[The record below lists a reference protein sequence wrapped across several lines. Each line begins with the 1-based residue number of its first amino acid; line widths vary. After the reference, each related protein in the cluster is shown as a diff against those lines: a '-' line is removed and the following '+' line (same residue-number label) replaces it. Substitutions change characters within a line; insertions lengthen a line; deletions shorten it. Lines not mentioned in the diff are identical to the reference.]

1 MKLLSFSAENF
12 MNLKAFDVSV
22 DENQNI
28 IMISGKNGQG
38 KTSALNIIIAAIG
51 GKKLR
56 PEKPI
61 KDGEKFG
68 FAEVVTDKYIA
79 RVEFKLDDDGNIKE
93 KLILQNTEGAKFT
106 SPQKL
111 LDSIIGDISFD
122 PLSFINKDSK
132 EQRETLIN
140 LAKIDFNFEKNAIE
154 RQNSYDERTI
164 VNRELKNK
172 EGELKGIKKP
182 DENYLVEKK
191 SISEIL
197 TRLDNAKAKNLDNKK
212 ERDKSRQYQ
221 EDIDSYLAEIHDLQL
236 KLTKATGNLL
246 EIRSL
251 AEKQSIKNIELKD
264 ENIDSI
270 LEEIS
275 NVEETNNLIDLEW
288 SKHNSIETSTNK
300 IEELKNRSD
309 EFTKQI
315 EDLDSKKLSAL
326 QNAEFPLDGLSID
339 DKNVIYNNIP
349 LKQASSA
356 EQLEIAISIAIAH
369 NPKLPII
376 LVKDGSLLDSDHL
389 SIIEEMS
396 KKHGFNVLIE
406 KVDESEKIGIVVENG
421 KIKKN
426 NYIE

>member
-1 MKLLSFSAENF
+1 MRLMGFSASNF
-12 MNLKAFDVSV
+12 MKLKAFDVRV
-22 DENQNI
+22 DEYQNV

-38 KTSALNIIIAAIG
+38 KTSALNIIIAAVG

-61 KDGEKFG
+61 KDGETSG
-68 FAEVVTDKYIA
+68 FAEVKTDKYIA

-93 KLILQNTEGAKFT
+93 KLILQNPEGAKFT

-140 LAKIDFNFEKNAIE
+140 LAKIDFDFEKNAVE
-154 RQNSYDERTI
+154 RQNAYNERTI
-164 VNRELKNK
+164 VNRELRNK
-172 EGELKGIKKP
+172 EGEFEGIEKP
-182 DENYLVEKK
+182 DENYLIEKK

-197 TRLDNAKAKNLDNKK
+197 NRLDNAKAKNLDNKK

-221 EDIDSYLAEIHDLQL
+221 EDIDSYVAEINDLQE
-236 KLTKATGNLL
+236 KLNKAKSNLQ

-251 AEKQSIKNIELKD
+251 AEKQYTNVLSLKD
-264 ENIDSI
+264 ENIDEI
-270 LEEIS
+270 LEEIKS
-275 NVEETNNLIDLEW
+275 VEETNNLIDLAH
-288 SKHNSIETSTNK
+288 SRKNTIETTTNKIQELKTKSNTFTNK
-300 IEELKNRSD
+300 IE
-309 EFTKQI
+309 I
-315 EDLDSKKLSAL
+315 LDNEKLIAL
-326 QNAEFPLDGLSID
+326 ENAEFPLDGLSID

-389 SIIEEMS
+389 SIIEQMS

-406 KVDESEKIGIVVENG
+406 KVDETEKIGIVVENG
-421 KIKKN
+421 EIKKN
-426 NYIE
+426 NYL

>member
-1 MKLLSFSAENF
+1 MRLMGFSASNF
-12 MNLKAFDVSV
+12 MNLKAFDVRV
-22 DENQNI
+22 DEYQNV

-38 KTSALNIIIAAIG
+38 KTSALNIIIAAVG

-61 KDGEKFG
+61 KDGETSG

-93 KLILQNTEGAKFT
+93 KLILQNPEGAKFT

-140 LAKIDFNFEKNAIE
+140 LAKIDFNFEKNAEE
-154 RQNSYDERTI
+154 RQNAYNERTI
-164 VNRELKNK
+164 INRELRNK
-172 EGELKGIKKP
+172 EGEVEGIEKP
-182 DENYLVEKK
+182 DENYLIEKK

-197 TRLDNAKAKNLDNKK
+197 TRLENAKAKNLNNKK
-212 ERDKSRQYQ
+212 EKDKLNQYQ
-221 EDIDSYLAEIHDLQL
+221 EDIVSYIEEVNDLQE
-236 KLTKATGNLL
+236 KLDKAKNCLL
-246 EIRSL
+246 EISN
-251 AEKQSIKNIELKD
+251 ASKKQEDIVLSLKD
-264 ENIDSI
+264 ENIESI
-270 LEEIS
+270 LEEIKCI
-275 NVEETNNLIDLEW
+275 EETNGLVDLANNR
-288 SKHNSIETSTNK
+288 KNAIETSTKK
-300 IEELKNRSD
+300 IEILKKNSD
-309 EFTKQI
+309 ELTMKI
-315 EDLDSKKLSAL
+315 EDLDNKKLSAL
-326 QNAEFPLDGLSID
+326 QNAEFPLNGLSID

-349 LKQASSA
+349 LKQVSGA

-376 LVKDGSLLDSDHL
+376 LVKDGSLLDSYHL
-389 SIIEEMS
+389 SIIEQMS

-406 KVDESEKIGIVVENG
+406 KVDETEKIGIVVENG
-421 KIKKN
+421 EIKKN
-426 NYIE
+426 NYL